1 MKILDYFK
9 GLFCKKHIKVGL
21 ALGSGGA
28 KGGALI
34 GAMKAFEEEGIKFDI
49 VAGTSIGSIV
59 GAMYALGYTSDEM
72 LGFLNNYEVA
82 SAKNLLSMA
91 IKSVSVEEL
100 LDKIVGGKHFEDT
113 HLPFVAVSTNLVTG
127 EEVDI
132 NSGSLTK
139 ALAASSAMPP
149 IFKPVRGE
157 SGELLI
163 DGAFVNAVP
172 ADVVKKMGADV
183 VVSVS
188 LTDNPMN
195 DISVLN
201 DKYKNHGVKYQDRY
215 HQAAEF
221 SSFIFSPNLSMYK
234 TTSIFHI
241 SEMYDIGYKN
251 AKANMGE
258 LKAVLSRAGVK
269 LN

>member
-1 MKILDYFK
+1 MKIFDFFK
-9 GLFCKKHIKVGL
+9 NLFSKKHIRIGL

-34 GAMKAFEEEGIKFDI
+34 GALKAFEEEGIKFDL

-59 GAMYALGYTSDEM
+59 GAMYALGFSSDEM
-72 LGFLNNYEVA
+72 LSFLNNYEIA
-82 SAKNLLSMA
+82 SAKNLVSMA
-91 IKSVSVEEL
+91 FRGETVESL
-100 LDKIVGGKHFEDT
+100 LNKILGEKNFEDT
-113 HLPFVAVSTNLVTG
+113 LIPFCAVATNLETG

-132 NSGSLTK
+132 KKGNLAN
-139 ALAASSAMPP
+139 ALAASSAIPP
-149 IFKPVRGE
+149 VFKAVKVGE
-157 SGELLI
+157 DLLV

-188 LTDNPMN
+188 LTDKPMN
-195 DISVLN
+195 NIELLN
-201 DKYKNHGVKYQDRY
+201 DKYKNHGVKSQDRY
-215 HQAAEF
+215 HQAVEN
-221 SSFIFSPNLSMYK
+221 SDYIFSPDLSGFK

-251 AKANMGE
+251 VKAHITE
-258 LKAVLSRAGVK
+258 LKQVLISHGVK
-269 LN
+269 FDK